1 MHFKLITP
9 PGMLFTTALLVIYAT
24 CAFMIGSVEKS
35 WLLQAGGIVAVVAT
49 YGVAMVRPW
58 SRWIVY
64 LLAAGFFAKLGSSIY
79 TGVASGFFEFQFGS
93 PGAVARSH
101 VRWHRACCWRFYRAY
116 AAFWFTAS
124 STAGTRTLNRPAIRR
139 VDKGIPGST
148 ATTDWPSLLRDPGR
162 SAS

>member
-93 PGAVARSH
+93 PGAVARSL
-101 VRWHRACCWRFYRAY
+101 
-116 AAFWFTAS
+116 AS
-124 STAGTRTLNRPAIRR
+124 SLLLAVLSGVCCVLVYRQFDSRHKDAQ
-139 VDKGIPGST
+139 ST
-148 ATTDWPSLLRDPGR
+148 GNQAR
-162 SAS
+162 